1 MKPGFRSIAQ
11 SALIGAERRY
21 RLVNAE
27 GQYLHQSC
35 QALCRDPA
43 WAWEG
48 SAEQMKAV
56 QRKFP
61 GARNLHAFRLSALPD
76 IEPLR
81 KGDRI

>member
-1 MKPGFRSIAQ
+1 MKPGFRALSQ
-11 SALIGAERRY
+11 SALVNHERHY
-21 RLVNAE
+21 RLVNAD
-27 GQYLHQSC
+27 GLYLHQSC

-48 SAEQMKAV
+48 SAEQMNAV
-56 QRKFP
+56 QREFP
-61 GARNLHAFRLSALPD
+61 AARSLHVFRLSALPD